1 MNSLSEKDAKRD
13 NILRSCFEC
22 LVKTGL
28 EKTSMRDLSV
38 ASGAFSSSLY
48 YMFKNKDD
56 IVLNSTEYGLNI
68 VVNSLFEYA
77 FSHISNMK
85 EFLNKFPSKVEE
97 FKAEL
102 RFIYQV
108 VSSPRY
114 GDRMRQ
120 MTEKL
125 YERYDEYTD
134 ILAEYLGCSYNML
147 RPFVRLA
154 IAAVL
159 DYVIWGEQDKMQME
173 MNCIYDS
180 IIRQM
185 DQ

>member
-1 MNSLSEKDAKRD
+1 MNSSVEKENKRD
-13 NILRSCFEC
+13 GILKACFYC

-28 EKTSMRDLSV
+28 EKTSMRDFSE

-56 IVLNSTEYGLNI
+56 IVLNATEYGLNI

-77 FSHISNMK
+77 FTHINNMK
-85 EFLNKFPSKVEE
+85 EFLNDFPLKVEE
-97 FKAEL
+97 YKDEL

-108 VSSPRY
+108 VASPQY
-114 GDRMRQ
+114 GDEMRLL
-120 MTEKL
+120 TNKL
-125 YERYDEYTD
+125 SSRYDEYTD
-134 ILAEYLGCSYNML
+134 ILSEYLGCSYEKL

-159 DYVIWGEQDKMQME
+159 DFVIWGDADKMQME
-173 MNCIYDS
+173 MNCIYES
-180 IIRQM
+180 ILKCVEV
-185 DQ
+185 